1 MTAFPNDPI
10 SNIEWRLASSLLA
23 NDYNPNRVF
32 GPELQLLERSIMLT
46 GWVQP
51 ILIRKAEP
59 DIIDGFHRHRLA
71 QDSKPMLARYG
82 GMVPCAVL
90 DVTRPEAMLLTVRMN
105 RAKGTHVAVLM
116 SKLVR
121 ELIDE
126 HHYDPQELCAEM
138 GATLDEI
145 ALLHQEGVFKMKQI
159 DQWAYSPAWYPAEV
173 TKS

>member
-1 MTAFPNDPI
+1 MFPDDPI
-10 SNIEWRLASSLLA
+10 SKIEWQPAADLVA
-23 NDYNPNRVF
+23 NGWNPNRVF
-32 GPELQLLERSIMLT
+32 GPELQLLERSILLQ

-51 ILIRKAEP
+51 ILVSRA
-59 DIIDGFHRHRLA
+59 DRLIIDGFHRHRLA
-71 QDSKPMLARYG
+71 QDSKPLMEKYA

-159 DQWAYSPAWYPAEV
+159 DQWAYSPAWYPEEV
-173 TKS
+173 AR